1 MPPQESLETSFE
13 GIRYF
18 SACQHVKLKT
28 NAHFQDLAPLFCKTG
43 TQLSGSAGQAPCDLL
58 PIFSGQPGTTFL

>member
-1 MPPQESLETSFE
+1 MPTQESLETSFE

-28 NAHFQDLAPLFCKTG
+28 NAHFQDLAPLTEIIVRIIIEW
-43 TQLSGSAGQAPCDLL
+43 LIL
-58 PIFSGQPGTTFL
+58 